1 MHFLRFPFSVCQW
14 PADDGILRRWAV
26 AVQERVSVLEGKVGD
41 LSQVF
46 EATQAQLA
54 AFEQRVDRR
63 FEAVQAQ
70 SQAFEERV
78 DRRFEATHAQ
88 TQARFD
94 GVDRRLDTI
103 DAKLSRQFM
112 WLVGL
117 VITTQAA
124 IMTALIAFLAR

>member
-1 MHFLRFPFSVCQW
+1 
-14 PADDGILRRWAV
+14 
-26 AVQERVSVLEGKVGD
+26 VSE

-54 AFEQRVDRR
+54 AFE
-63 FEAVQAQ
+63 
-70 SQAFEERV
+70 ERV
-78 DRRFEATHAQ
+78 DRRFEAMQAQ

-94 GVDRRLDTI
+94 GVDRRLETL
-103 DAKLSRQFM
+103 DAKLSRQFT

-124 IMTALIAFLAR
+124 IMTALIAAFLTR